1 MNILNLTKRELL
13 AYFLSPLAY
22 VVMTAFLFFSGIF
35 FYSNVT
41 GFKDTSA
48 IRWQLDIIG
57 FISLF
62 ALPLITMRL
71 LAEEKKSGTI
81 EMLMTAPVTETAII
95 ISKFLGA
102 LIFYLFLIAPTIIY
116 VILLLIWGNL
126 DIGSLLAGYL
136 GLILLVGVFI
146 AIGLFISSFTESQ
159 LLAAIVTWVILII
172 WYIIGGLAGELSNAL
187 VSFLNA
193 GVGWL
198 FGSFD
203 AWSSKLTA
211 FFEYIGFFKHLEPF
225 SKGLIDTRGVVF
237 YLSLVVFFLFLT
249 IRVVESKRWK

>member
-116 VILLLIWGNL
+116 VILL
-126 DIGSLLAGYL
+126 
-136 GLILLVGVFI
+136 
-146 AIGLFISSFTESQ
+146 
-159 LLAAIVTWVILII
+159 
-172 WYIIGGLAGELSNAL
+172 
-187 VSFLNA
+187 
-193 GVGWL
+193 
-198 FGSFD
+198 
-203 AWSSKLTA
+203 
-211 FFEYIGFFKHLEPF
+211 
-225 SKGLIDTRGVVF
+225 
-237 YLSLVVFFLFLT
+237 
-249 IRVVESKRWK
+249 